1 MATGEANV
9 LVFAYTAVKALLEVF
24 LIGLTG
30 YIFAKNGTLTKPT
43 LKSLSIMSINLL
55 TPALLFSKM
64 TETLD
69 PGLLIELWNE
79 PFFYFIYGGFS
90 LLWSRFWT
98 RTLKI
103 EEDYGRLCDVA
114 TFFSNTNTLPV
125 SLIKSIA
132 LSAGSQFLLK
142 DANDTPLKVAA
153 RGVSYAMIFATLNN
167 ILRWSFGVALMG
179 GVKTAAKRVAN
190 FNSVSTTPRTIAHS
204 RTASDI
210 RDLPPSPQPDMLR
223 SYVGND
229 GTGSD
234 DTDELTPLYLGASAH
249 PASSSSSRLVVGR
262 AVRLVRSAG
271 KRVSKAWGSAQ
282 KCMTP
287 PVYAI
292 IAAFVVILI
301 DPLHEAFMDEKSMLY
316 TVWSAIDMCGDACVP
331 LILISLGGQL
341 GMMSAQQAAQSKK
354 PATDGNGREE
364 RESDQLD
371 SITRISS
378 AALVDSVLASVTS
391 EDGHSSEGRMRVPP
405 IMLRTDTEAG
415 GSTIDLGRR
424 ADTVVV
430 DEAMSGDNGND
441 DDDYNDGS
449 RRISAQEQH
458 WGVVVVLVGRFV
470 FVPTLATALI
480 TTLRVMFPR
489 LLPIM
494 VNDPVYILTLLI
506 LSSTPP
512 AINLITVAQ
521 ATGKF
526 ESEAAQILFYGY
538 VIGIFVL
545 AVEVSGFLWLTNAL
559 TEV

>member
-1 MATGEANV
+1 MATTEANV
-9 LVFAYTAVKALLEVF
+9 LVFAYTAVKALFEVF

-43 LKSLSIMSINLL
+43 LKSLSIISVNLL

-69 PGLLIELWNE
+69 PDLLIELWNE

-90 LLWSRFWT
+90 LAWSRFWSKS
-98 RTLKI
+98 LKMDK
-103 EEDYGRLCDVA
+103 DYARLCDVA

-132 LSAGSQFLLK
+132 LSSGTQFLLK
-142 DANDTPLKVAA
+142 DADDTPLKVAA

-179 GVKTAAKRVAN
+179 GVKQTKRTD
-190 FNSVSTTPRTIAHS
+190 FNSVSTTPRT
-204 RTASDI
+204 ASSI
-210 RDLPPSPQPDMLR
+210 RGLPPSPPLVASGSPALDMLR
-223 SYVGND
+223 TFARDSI
-229 GTGSD
+229 D
-234 DTDELTPLYLGASAH
+234 DDELTPLYLGVSAH
-249 PASSSSSRLVVGR
+249 TARPSKAQR
-262 AVRLVRSAG
+262 AMQLARSAG
-271 KRVSKAWGSAQ
+271 KSVRSAWDSAQ
-282 KCMTP
+282 TCITP

-301 DPLHEAFMDEKSMLY
+301 DPLHEELMNEASVLH
-316 TVWSAIDMCGDACVP
+316 TLWSAIDMCGDACVP
-331 LILISLGGQL
+331 LVLISLGGQL
-341 GMMSAQQAAQSKK
+341 GMMSAQKSNEQAK
-354 PATDGNGREE
+354 PATRLIGA
-364 RESDQLD
+364 ESPTN
-371 SITRISS
+371 STRFPSS
-378 AALVDSVLASVTS
+378 VHMDSVHVAVSD
-391 EDGHSSEGRMRVPP
+391 ESSERGIPP

-415 GSTIDLGRR
+415 GSTIDLGER
-424 ADTVVV
+424 AETMEGGGGEVLGDT
-430 DEAMSGDNGND
+430 
-441 DDDYNDGS
+441 
-449 RRISAQEQH
+449 RISLEEQRK
-458 WGVVVVLVGRFV
+458 GAAVVLVGRFV
-470 FVPTLATALI
+470 FVPTLAMILI
-480 TTLRVMFPR
+480 TTLRVVFPR

-538 VIGIFVL
+538 VLGIFVL
-545 AVEVSGFLWLTNAL
+545 AVEVSGFLWLTNMLAHM
-559 TEV
+559 